1 MPDKKKK
8 RITDLPTDE
17 AIRLLFPPEVAQMA
31 QEVAHEKDQPRQP
44 KPPPSPS
51 G

>member
-1 MPDKKKK
+1 MPDKKK

-17 AIRLLFPPEVAQMA
+17 AIRRLFPPEVVQMA

-44 KPPPSPS
+44 KLPPAPT